1 MNSNDKPLGRDEM
14 TNLCLILLTSLTAST
29 GGHIRVTDFCRKFG
43 ISSSQFER
51 VFELLQSIADER
63 TGARIAIVRDED
75 RVSLMGNAGAIEPV
89 RLTAPEALALNQALE
104 RCNLDNRVRERIAAA
119 LAPITHE
126 ATGKRLLSGD
136 ALFGGFYPAVA
147 EAIAYG
153 VRLRMKYRAASEDAP
168 CERIIDPGYIEVAG
182 DAAYLV
188 AWNVVKGGQRSYRLD
203 RIDSVELTED
213 SVIDHPFVRLSAA
226 ESLQKHGNTAKM
238 RWSTQEAFDASTWAG
253 IDRDSAKRNDDG
265 TVEANVS
272 YTSTPWLFYQVLAA
286 GGELII
292 EAPDELRAALITYA
306 R

>member
-119 LAPITHE
+119 LAPSRMRPQASASSPAMPLRRILSRRRRGNRLWGASAHE
-126 ATGKRLLSGD
+126 VSRRIRRC
-136 ALFGGFYPAVA
+136 P
-147 EAIAYG
+147 
-153 VRLRMKYRAASEDAP
+153 VRTNHR
-168 CERIIDPGYIEVAG
+168 PGYIEVAG

-272 YTSTPWLFYQVLAA
+272 YTSTPWLFDQVLAA